1 MIKSRISS
9 LPMGKVK
16 QFFRSLSR
24 RLSISMFKARGESIG
39 SRESSPFSSL
49 AQHDTDSKSTSTIE
63 TRATSHNEARTSPST
78 PPIAPIDRT
87 CPETVKRGG
96 ASIGSAAR
104 KDTVNQRISDLNAYA
119 GLQVNIAILRFV
131 HRLPLDELRIIGQR
145 LTLSSSF
152 AAGNTFEEDDRRLP
166 RSVARPKTM
175 SLASTT
181 RDLSRSFVC
190 GPENRIERNRTG
202 DGCRHDQCA
211 IHERPSLYSS
221 MMDMESH
228 ADAITLSLSSQES
241 ASAWS
246 FACSSAQLVEREHAT
261 RQRGAADMERAPS
274 FTTRSADSCDLF
286 LESIGLSVHPDSIP
300 RTDHQDTDDFDM
312 ENLPNWSDVEDDPE
326 YNQFEEQ
333 SFHWTD
339 TESSHSSRKSMRM
352 ADASSPAFYMPAVDV
367 ETVAPNMYGDVAH
380 SNHG

>member
-24 RLSISMFKARGESIG
+24 RLSISMFKAHGESIG

-78 PPIAPIDRT
+78 PPNAPIDRT

-96 ASIGSAAR
+96 VSIDSAPR

-131 HRLPLDELRIIGQR
+131 RRLPLDELRIIGQR

-152 AAGNTFEEDDRRLP
+152 AAGNASEEDDRRLP
-166 RSVARPKTM
+166 RSVARPKTV
-175 SLASTT
+175 SVASMT

-190 GPENRIERNRTG
+190 GPENRIERNYTG
-202 DGCRHDQCA
+202 DKCGHDQCA
-211 IHERPSLYSS
+211 VQERPSLNSS

-228 ADAITLSLSSQES
+228 ADAITLSLISQES

-246 FACSSAQLVEREHAT
+246 FACCSAQRVEQDHT
-261 RQRGAADMERAPS
+261 QRRGEVADIERALS

-286 LESIGLSVHPDSIP
+286 LVSIGLSMHPDSDP
-300 RTDHQDTDDFDM
+300 RTDHDDIDDFDM
-312 ENLPNWSDVEDDPE
+312 DDLPNWSDVENDPE
-326 YNQFEEQ
+326 YNQFEER

-339 TESSHSSRKSMRM
+339 TGSSHSSRKSMRM
-352 ADASSPAFYMPAVDV
+352 ADTSSPAFYMPAVDV
-367 ETVAPNMYGDVAH
+367 DTVAPDIHGDVAH
-380 SNHG
+380 SNEG